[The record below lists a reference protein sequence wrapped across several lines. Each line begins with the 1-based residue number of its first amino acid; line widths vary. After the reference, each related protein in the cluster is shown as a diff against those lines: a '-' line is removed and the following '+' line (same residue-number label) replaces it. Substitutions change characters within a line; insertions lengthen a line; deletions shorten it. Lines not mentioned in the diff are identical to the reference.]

1 MGSNVLQQRSSSL
14 DTVEQDLD
22 RTMSSL
28 PEHLALPEL
37 ARRYWDRASLLT
49 RAAAAS
55 SHFKVSKREIR
66 TIAIFF
72 HALGIGGGERV
83 TCDLAA
89 LWQRMGYRVIVL
101 TNVEPQPGDHN
112 LPEGIERVTL
122 PTYVGITPETYGSRC
137 DALLGALRDYNVDL
151 LVFAQWFSDCLAFD
165 LLSARAL
172 GVPVLLFIQSS
183 FSLFFLDSTMPSRHA
198 DIPLQY
204 VAANGIVCLSETDRF
219 FWSRFNPNTRV
230 TQNPIT
236 CAPSEPPAGL
246 GGHTVLWPARL
257 HADKR
262 PDRVI
267 PIMRELVRI
276 VPDAR
281 VLMVGPEDPTIVDA
295 MRGQIEDT
303 LAPHIVFCGPQP
315 EQDMERFYANADAF
329 LLTSEREG
337 WSLALGE
344 ALAAGLPCVM
354 YELPY
359 LTLTQGNDAVVGVPQ
374 GDAVSAARALADVLT
389 NKDLARSMGV
399 AGRAF
404 MRKLSTYD
412 YRAFWRECFASVLHP
427 DSHMCPSP
435 SQAEQ
440 IMWPELL
447 TAYRSHLESFERERG
462 QLHQDIARL
471 TERTSSIAAELEK
484 TRAELENVRA
494 STSLRVGLAVTALP
508 RAAKRL
514 IRK

>member
-1 MGSNVLQQRSSSL
+1 
-14 DTVEQDLD
+14 
-22 RTMSSL
+22 
-28 PEHLALPEL
+28 
-37 ARRYWDRASLLT
+37 
-49 RAAAAS
+49 
-55 SHFKVSKREIR
+55 
-66 TIAIFF
+66 
-72 HALGIGGGERV
+72 
-83 TCDLAA
+83 
-89 LWQRMGYRVIVL
+89 
-101 TNVEPQPGDHN
+101 
-112 LPEGIERVTL
+112 
-122 PTYVGITPETYGSRC
+122 
-137 DALLGALRDYNVDL
+137 
-151 LVFAQWFSDCLAFD
+151 
-165 LLSARAL
+165 
-172 GVPVLLFIQSS
+172 
-183 FSLFFLDSTMPSRHA
+183 
-198 DIPLQY
+198 
-204 VAANGIVCLSETDRF
+204 
-219 FWSRFNPNTRV
+219 
-230 TQNPIT
+230 
-236 CAPSEPPAGL
+236 
-246 GGHTVLWPARL
+246 
-257 HADKR
+257 
-262 PDRVI
+262 
-267 PIMRELVRI
+267 MRELVRI

-471 TERTSSIAAELEK
+471 TERTSSIATELEK